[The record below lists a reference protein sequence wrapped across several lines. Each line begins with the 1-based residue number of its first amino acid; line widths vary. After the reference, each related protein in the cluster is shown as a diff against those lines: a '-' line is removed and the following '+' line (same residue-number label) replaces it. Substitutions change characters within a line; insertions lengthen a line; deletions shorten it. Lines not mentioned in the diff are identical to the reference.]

1 MRKYQFQW
9 FLSYTPYFYFIK
21 IYIAE
26 SAGTVTESVK
36 ISPEIKSSP
45 LPEMTNDFE
54 ELEL

>member
-9 FLSYTPYFYFIK
+9 FLSYTPDFYFIK

-26 SAGTVTESVK
+26 RAGTVTESVNVP
-36 ISPEIKSSP
+36 PEIKSSP